1 MPPIILLSDSS
12 ANLFYGMIQH
22 PFFTSIRKI
31 LDGIRATAHHQNH
44 MTLFELDGATGNER
58 LYNFFLTE
66 HVYYGPCIEMIKCR
80 NHQTNLVEGGL
91 ILAVSPQKRNLL
103 SLFFGFTHFIRT
115 GGHWMRLKQA
125 VRDWVV
131 TEALVHQVSLG
142 TTVPILQDKPLW
154 DQHAQELKSYLLS
167 SHQLRCRLKKYH
179 SNAKRDDTFDDDD
192 DNAAS
197 KTGNKTV
204 PKKIEKFFATR
215 RKE

>member
-31 LDGIRATAHHQNH
+31 LDGIRATTHHHH
-44 MTLFELDGATGNER
+44 MALFELDGATGNER
-58 LYNFFLTE
+58 LYNFFLTAQ
-66 HVYYGPCIEMIKCR
+66 VYYGPCIEMIKCR

-91 ILAVSPQKRNLL
+91 ILAVSPKKQNLL

-131 TEALVHQVSLG
+131 TEAVVQQVSLA
-142 TTVPILQDKPLW
+142 TTDKPLW
-154 DQHAQELKSYLLS
+154 DEHAQELKSYLLS
-167 SHQLRCRLKKYH
+167 SNDLRGCLKKFH
-179 SNAKRDDTFDDDD
+179 SSAKCDDTFDDDGD
-192 DNAAS
+192 DNAACKAS
-197 KTGNKTV
+197 NKTL

-215 RKE
+215 MKE